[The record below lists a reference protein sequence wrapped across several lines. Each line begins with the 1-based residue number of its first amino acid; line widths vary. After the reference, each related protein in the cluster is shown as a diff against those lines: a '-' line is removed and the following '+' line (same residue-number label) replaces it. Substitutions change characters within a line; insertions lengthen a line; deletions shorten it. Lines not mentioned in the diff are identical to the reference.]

1 MHRILSVVRIGLV
14 LLLLSLASPVRQT
27 TAAAPTAYQL
37 YLPLVVT
44 ASDIAPE
51 RLEVIRLVNAA
62 RIEAGCPEA
71 RINDNLMAA
80 VQGWSEYMD
89 ANSVFHHA
97 SGDWYAAYDY
107 PQGAL
112 ENIGGGGSAEIIFT
126 AWMESPSHKR
136 NMLDCFYFSDPSDPS
151 YDPTRIYEIG
161 VGHVNGYWTL
171 GLSNRLPD

>member
-1 MHRILSVVRIGLV
+1 MHRILSVARIGLV
-14 LLLLSLASPVRQT
+14 LLFFSALASPVRQT

-51 RLEVIRLVNAA
+51 RLEVIRLVNEA
-62 RIEAGCPEA
+62 RVEADCPEA

-89 ANSVFHHA
+89 ETHDYRHA
-97 SGDWYAAYDY
+97 PSDWYAAHDY

-112 ENIGGGGSAEIIFT
+112 ENIGVSGTAEQIFT
-126 AWMESPSHKR
+126 AWMESPSHMR
-136 NMLDCFYFSDPSDPS
+136 NMLWCYDATDPANSS
-151 YDPTRIYEIG
+151 NRIYEIG

-171 GLSNRLPD
+171 GLSDRLPD